1 MSSAARSV
9 YVSGIYLL
17 VVGGILLGAPN
28 TLLMVLGL
36 PPTTEPWI
44 HVAGI
49 PIMAMGMLFAS
60 SARAENRWFFRASV
74 WVRVFALISFV
85 MLAVLQVAPAVVV
98 GFGIVDALGA
108 LWTRLSLREAPVLA
122 ERV

>member
-85 MLAVLQVAPAVVV
+85 MLAVLPVAPAVVV

>member
-9 YVSGIYLL
+9 YVVGIYLL
-17 VVGGILLGAPN
+17 IVGGMLLGAPN
-28 TLLMVLGL
+28 TLLMVIGL
-36 PPTTEPWI
+36 SPTAEPWI

-49 PIMAMGMLFAS
+49 PVMAMGMLFAS

-74 WVRVFALISFV
+74 WVRVFAFISFV
-85 MLAVLQVAPAVVV
+85 MLAVFQIAPAVVV
-98 GFGIVDALGA
+98 GFGAVDALGA

-122 ERV
+122 EHA

>member
-9 YVSGIYLL
+9 HVFGIYLL
-17 VVGGILLGAPN
+17 IVGGMLLGAPN
-28 TLLMVLGL
+28 VLLTVIGL
-36 PPTTEPWI
+36 SPTTEPWI

-49 PIMAMGMLFAS
+49 PVMAMGMLFAS

-74 WVRVFALISFV
+74 WVRVFAFISFV
-85 MLAVLQVAPAVVV
+85 MLAVLQIAPAVVV
-98 GFGIVDALGA
+98 GFGAVDAIGA

>member
-9 YVSGIYLL
+9 YVFGIYLL
-17 VVGGILLGAPN
+17 IVGGLLLGAPN
-28 TLLMVLGL
+28 TLLTVLGL
-36 PPTTEPWI
+36 PTTTEPWI
-44 HVAGI
+44 HIAGI
-49 PIMAMGMLFAS
+49 PVMALGMLFAS

-74 WVRVFALISFV
+74 WVRVFAFISFV
-85 MLAVLQVAPAVVV
+85 MLAVFQIAPAVVV
-98 GFGIVDALGA
+98 GFGAVDALGA